1 MQQSFRHYPFSISKM
16 EILYWNMQTFDSW
29 LDLLKTKSLII
40 LWICRLMFIFLNM
53 QTRTFLFSR
62 LFADLLFYFSRLVF
76 FFLNMQT
83 FCRLFLKTCFFI
95 FADLL
100 LNMQT
105 FCRHFAD
112 LFFYDFW
119 IGFLT
124 CQLPNYGLGIEL
136 FSENL
141 WKHIL
146 VFWKV
151 FKW

>member
-53 QTRTFLFSR
+53 QTRTFLFCR

-83 FCRLFLKTCFFI
+83 FCRLFWRLAFLI

-105 FCRHFAD
+105 FCRLVFLWFLD
-112 LFFYDFW
+112 KFFNLSVAKLW
-119 IGFLT
+119 V
-124 CQLPNYGLGIEL
+124 GIEL